1 MDDSNKNKLI
11 KLENLNKFK
20 ELIIE
25 KIISPIVTNI
35 TNLQKSLENKAE
47 KNHNHTIK
55 DVTNLQTTLDSKAPE
70 KYNLYY
76 TGAISSKF
84 KEKIIG
90 TTDECGFV
98 KSFRKQDNT
107 DTCMPQHGS
116 GVAWGQSDS
125 FGMLYSNYEKPIAY
139 VAGGSTNGLRWSKQL
154 AWKDDL
160 ANYSLTTHNHD
171 TVYAK
176 ISHTHDYLPLSGGT
190 MTGNITLP
198 KGKTINTTTSGG
210 NTLLEETDSN
220 VNIGFSTK
228 GVNLNCSAGYVNGS
242 MILTKGNSNYAEV
255 LFMGTTGGT
264 TRKNVNSCMK
274 ITTSSDKYYPVFT
287 APSDG
292 VYLFMAW
299 GSVSNAVLA
308 VNQQLLCSNNQQS
321 GVKPIYLSKSDEASF
336 YIWFSGNANSGLSS
350 GIDIVVM
357 RIN

>member
-1 MDDSNKNKLI
+1 MDDSNKNKLT

-20 ELIIE
+20 EFIIE
-25 KIISPIVTNI
+25 KIISPITTNI

-47 KNHNHTIK
+47 KNHNHTIA
-55 DVTNLQTTLDSKAPE
+55 DVTNLQNTLNSKAPKVYE
-70 KYNLYY
+70 NQVLYGSLSSNFR
-76 TGAISSKF
+76 TWLIGSSKS
-84 KEKIIG
+84 G
-90 TTDECGFV
+90 GFA
-98 KSFRKQDNT
+98 KPFRKD
-107 DTCMPQHGS
+107 DDKDSSMPQFGA
-116 GVAWGQSDS
+116 GIAWGQADTN
-125 FGMLYSNYEKPIAY
+125 GMLCVDYINPRAY
-139 VAGGSTNGLRWSKQL
+139 IAGGNGDKLLWSKQL
-154 AWKDDL
+154 AWKDEL
-160 ANYSLTTHNHD
+160 TSYSLKT
-171 TVYAK
+171 
-176 ISHTHDYLPLSGGT
+176 HTHDYLPLSGGT

-198 KGKTINTTTSGG
+198 KGTKINTTTSGG

-274 ITTSSDKYYPVFT
+274 ITTSSDSYYPVFT

-299 GSVSNAVLA
+299 GSVSNILA
-308 VNQQLLCSNNQQS
+308 VNKQQLCSSNQYS
-321 GVKPIYLSKSDEASF
+321 GVKPLYLSKSGEASF
-336 YIWFSGNANSGLSS
+336 YLWFSGNANSGLSS
-350 GIDIVVM
+350 GIDIIVM